1 MDMIGDMLNG
11 KPINNQDAMGI
22 ASDLFA
28 AWNGMGAAYRPPIDA
43 HGQTTHGRSAP
54 FVPFGGWPGAGR
66 PAGWWP
72 GAGTPPPPRMDPQEQ
87 ARREA
92 VARAR
97 KTMGFTDAERL
108 SEDAITD
115 RRKRLARKH
124 HPDLGGSLERMTII
138 NDAADVLL
146 ASLSQ

>member
-1 MDMIGDMLNG
+1 MIGDLLNG

-28 AWNGMGAAYRPPIDA
+28 AWNGIGAAYRPPIDA
-43 HGQTTHGRSAP
+43 HGQTAHGRSAP

-66 PAGWWP
+66 PWSG
-72 GAGTPPPPRMDPQEQ
+72 GSPPPPRMDPQEQ
-87 ARREA
+87 ARLEA
-92 VARAR
+92 IARAR

-108 SEDAITD
+108 NEDTISD

-124 HPDLGGSLERMTII
+124 HPDFGGSLERMKII